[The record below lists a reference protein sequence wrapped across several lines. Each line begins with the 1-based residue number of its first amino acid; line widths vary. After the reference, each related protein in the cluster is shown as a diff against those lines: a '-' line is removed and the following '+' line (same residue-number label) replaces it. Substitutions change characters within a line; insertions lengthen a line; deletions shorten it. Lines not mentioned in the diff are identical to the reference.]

1 MKAIDL
7 PVQAFVRRTMCFYGV
22 FLFVFSILVLV
33 PISFLLSGFFVFDL
47 SLGGAKEIFG
57 LAALLFC
64 FVLLWLALI
73 GSVFRIRDCLSK
85 GPALDLDAAG
95 FQDHR
100 LSVGRVEWV
109 NVEEVRFLEGRVGI
123 VAAVLK
129 LRSGRPSRLDRWRF
143 ATLILLSGAW
153 SKKAEREVRVEI
165 SGLTVDRRALR
176 ETIIH
181 LVIANGGR
189 LNDTWHLFFWPKRE
203 PKTGP

>member
-7 PVQAFVRRTMCFYGV
+7 PVQASVRWTMCFYGV

-33 PISFLLSGFFVFDL
+33 PIFFLLSGFFAFDL

-57 LAALLFC
+57 LAALLSC

-73 GSVFRIRDCLSK
+73 GSVFRMRDCLSK

-123 VAAVLK
+123 AAVLK

-153 SKKAEREVRVEI
+153 SKKAEREVRVEV
-165 SGLTVDRRALR
+165 SGLTVDGRALR

-189 LNDTWHLFFWPKRE
+189 LNDT
-203 PKTGP
+203 